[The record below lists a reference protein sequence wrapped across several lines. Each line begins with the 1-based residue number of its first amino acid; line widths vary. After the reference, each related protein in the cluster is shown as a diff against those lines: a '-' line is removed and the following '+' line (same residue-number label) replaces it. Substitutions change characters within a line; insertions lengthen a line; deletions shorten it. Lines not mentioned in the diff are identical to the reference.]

1 MAADADISEIAKAD
15 LASLCEMMREL
26 ADHEG
31 ERQRLVVSQER
42 LEETGFGDSP
52 QWAGLMARSGGQ
64 PVGYVT
70 YTEDF
75 HIWGGLPRIALDDV
89 YVRPLFRDRGLGEEL
104 MRYVFRY
111 AEAKNAIV
119 AWMVETANKRAIAF
133 YERLGA
139 QYDVIGKCRW
149 RLGA

>member
-31 ERQRLVVSQER
+31 ERQRL
-42 LEETGFGDSP
+42 
-52 QWAGLMARSGGQ
+52 
-64 PVGYVT
+64 
-70 YTEDF
+70 
-75 HIWGGLPRIALDDV
+75 
-89 YVRPLFRDRGLGEEL
+89 
-104 MRYVFRY
+104 
-111 AEAKNAIV
+111 
-119 AWMVETANKRAIAF
+119 
-133 YERLGA
+133 GA